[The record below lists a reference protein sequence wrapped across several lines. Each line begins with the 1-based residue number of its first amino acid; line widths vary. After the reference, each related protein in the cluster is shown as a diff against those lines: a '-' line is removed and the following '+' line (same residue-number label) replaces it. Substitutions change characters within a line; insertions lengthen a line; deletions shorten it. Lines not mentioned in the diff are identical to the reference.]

1 MKTAEKNG
9 VECDSEL
16 SQNQVSKPG
25 EERSAG
31 KNPKSESRNAVFD
44 DTIGRDIQ
52 SEAEQ
57 EDIEREENEG
67 GPVL

>member
-1 MKTAEKNG
+1 MKTAETNG
-9 VECDSEL
+9 VECDSEVV
-16 SQNQVSKPG
+16 QNADNRPG
-25 EERSAG
+25 KGDSAG
-31 KNPKSESRNAVFD
+31 KRKKSESGNDVFD
-44 DTIGRDIQ
+44 DSTNRNIQ

>member
-1 MKTAEKNG
+1 MKTAETNG
-9 VECDSEL
+9 VECDSEVV
-16 SQNQVSKPG
+16 QNEDNRSG
-25 EERSAG
+25 EDNSAP
-31 KNPKSESRNAVFD
+31 KKPKSESRNTVFD